1 MLGLRQY
8 KPDDAKTILSWCKDE
23 DTFRKWTSDR
33 YDLFPITE
41 TNMNKKY
48 VDCNGDCVEKDN
60 FYPMTAFDESG
71 AVGHLIMRYTDD
83 KKRVLRLG
91 FVIVDDSKRGK
102 GYGKGMIQLAL
113 KYAFEIFG
121 AEKVT
126 IGVFENNLS
135 AFHCYKS
142 AGFEEVET
150 KEKEKCCVL
159 GEEWSILEL
168 EMNKSHYETLNK

>member
-33 YDLFPITE
+33 YDSFPITE
-41 TNMNKKY
+41 TDMNKKY

-91 FVIVDDSKRGK
+91 FVIVDDLKRGK
-102 GYGKGMIQLAL
+102 GYGKGIIQLAL

-150 KEKEKCCVL
+150 NEKEKCCVL